1 LRVYRVEIS
10 EFALKDLEEAKKFYA
25 ATLPELGG
33 YFIDTLL
40 TDIESLAFYGGIH
53 QKVEGLYRLLSRRFP
68 YGIYYR
74 IIGNERVQ
82 VVAVLD
88 LRRDPKK
95 NVHRL
100 EAR

>member
-1 LRVYRVEIS
+1 LKVYPIEIS
-10 EFALKDLEEAKKFYA
+10 EFALKDLEDAKKFYA
-25 ATLPELGG
+25 ATLPELGD

-74 IIGNERVQ
+74 IIEGDRVQ

-95 NVHRL
+95 NKNRL
-100 EAR
+100 ETR